1 MCSRTGADRVI
12 RAWTTTRNGSTT
24 ASRSSCGAASSTVSS
39 RRPAGSPSP
48 VTVAVAGRAFQHWDD
63 GTHRWATEAG
73 GFRLHVGPSSGVLP
87 LELDV
92 QVQEAQD

>member
-1 MCSRTGADRVI
+1 MLFRSAGAE
-12 RAWTTTRNGSTT
+12 
-24 ASRSSCGAASSTVSS
+24 
-39 RRPAGSPSP
+39 AGPGEEVT